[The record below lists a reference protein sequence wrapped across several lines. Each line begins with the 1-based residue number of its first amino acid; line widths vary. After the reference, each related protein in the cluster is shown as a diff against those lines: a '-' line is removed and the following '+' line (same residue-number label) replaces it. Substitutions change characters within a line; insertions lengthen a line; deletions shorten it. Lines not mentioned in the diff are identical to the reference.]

1 MGGGAGW
8 DWING
13 ADRLIRLKQGHERE
27 GKGVLHARTPEGV
40 ELALED
46 AQRVTDRLIAVPAE
60 THVEQ
65 IYSEGTLAV
74 GDVQVDAVSATFG
87 RHKRQR
93 RRCEIAVWVDQ
104 DKASLIGPGLT
115 SAGFRRPSQHEVVYQ
130 AEHQGRF
137 ATPGLGYR
145 EQMAPE
151 QTRR

>member
-27 GKGVLHARTPEGV
+27 AKGVLHARTPEGV
-40 ELALED
+40 KLSLED

-74 GDVQVDAVSATFG
+74 GHVQVDDVSATFG

-93 RRCEIAVWVDQ
+93 RCSEIAVWVDQ

-115 SAGFRRPSQHEVVYQ
+115 SAGFRRPGQHEVVYQ
-130 AEHQGRF
+130 AEHQGRL
-137 ATPGLGYR
+137 ATPGLRDR